1 MSTQFAETGT
11 LAREAHEF
19 TPHQQV
25 ALLARML
32 AREGY
37 DDHHVGH
44 ISVRQPDDS
53 LLVNPWELSWDEVRA
68 SDVMQIDLSGK
79 VLAGRWDITPAIH
92 LHLALH
98 RRHPELRVGIHHH
111 PRFGTV
117 WAAAGRIP
125 PAYDQVSSM
134 VRDARIGL
142 LDEFVGSVDDVTA
155 AERNIDAIAD
165 ADCVFL
171 SNHGVMVVA
180 PNVDRAHLLA
190 VALERRSRLAWHV
203 ETLGNGRPM
212 PGPQAIA
219 LAEGIEKRGTFPHLF
234 SSMARREIRIDPS
247 VLT

>member
-1 MSTQFAETGT
+1 M
-11 LAREAHEF
+11 
-19 TPHQQV
+19 
-25 ALLARML
+25 
-32 AREGY
+32 
-37 DDHHVGH
+37 
-44 ISVRQPDDS
+44 
-53 LLVNPWELSWDEVRA
+53 RA